1 MQEVAQVL
9 VPLIKFHCMDEVRT
23 GSMDAMPHLLEA
35 TTLAM
40 QSGAAPNGEQLF
52 VGLKVPR

>member
-1 MQEVAQVL
+1 VL